1 MVQYRGIYLVK
12 RKLVAPSILSA
23 DFGRLSVEIEAV
35 TDAGAD
41 WIHVDVM
48 DGHFVPNITIG
59 IPVVKSIKPSTPVP
73 LDVHLMIENP
83 EKYVEAFAEAGADYL
98 TVHVEAT
105 DDPESLLKKMRDL
118 GVKPGITLRP
128 GTSVE
133 KILPLLPLVDL
144 VLVMTVEPG
153 FGGQSFMSDQLVKI
167 DRLRKE
173 IDDLGLT
180 TLIEVDGGINQ
191 ETAKLCANADVLVA
205 GSFVFKGESVEDYK
219 NAIAQLKGGAND

>member
-1 MVQYRGIYLVK
+1 VK